1 VSLRVTMLGSGTST
15 GVPVIGCRCSV
26 CTSED
31 PRNRRL
37 RCSLRIEVLR
47 PGEDRILLVDSPP
60 DLRQQAL
67 THRIDRVDAVLYTHA
82 HADHIYGLDDL
93 RAFNFRQDRPIPCYG
108 SGQTL
113 TRLRQSFAYVFDGSP
128 EEGGGK
134 PQLDLVEVREP
145 FLLAGRRIQPVP
157 VGHGNMEVFGY
168 RLGRFAYVTDC
179 NRIPEASRSALQGLE
194 VLILGALRYRP
205 HPTHYHL
212 EEAVKVAQELGAERT
227 IFTHLSHEVD
237 HGSLKIT
244 LPPGIELGYDGL
256 RFEIAD

>member
-1 VSLRVTMLGSGTST
+1 MSLRVTMLGTGTST
-15 GVPVIGCRCSV
+15 GVPVIGCRCPV
-26 CTSED
+26 CTSGD

-37 RCSLRIEVLR
+37 RCSLRIELR
-47 PGEDRILLVDSPP
+47 RPDGDRTLLVDTPP

-67 THRIDRVDAVLYTHA
+67 THGMERVDAVLYTHA

-93 RAFNFRQDRPIPCYG
+93 RTFNFRQEQPIPCYG
-108 SGQTL
+108 SAQTL
-113 TRLRQSFAYVFDGSP
+113 TALRRSFAYVFDESA

-134 PQLDLVEVREP
+134 PRLDLREVREP
-145 FLLAGRRIQPVP
+145 FCVAGRRIRPVP
-157 VGHGNMEVFGY
+157 VAHGGLEVFGY

-179 NRIPEASRSALQGLE
+179 NRIPEASREVLRGLE

-205 HPTHYHL
+205 HPTHFHI
-212 EEAVKVAQELGAERT
+212 EEAIGVARELRAERT

-237 HGSLKIT
+237 YTSPKIA